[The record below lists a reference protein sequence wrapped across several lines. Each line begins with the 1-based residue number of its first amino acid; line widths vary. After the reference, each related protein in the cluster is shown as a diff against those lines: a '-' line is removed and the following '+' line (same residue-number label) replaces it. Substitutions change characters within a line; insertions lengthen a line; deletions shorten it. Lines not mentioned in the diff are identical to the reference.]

1 MTSDE
6 TQADEPATGQSDRR
20 RSRGTIAVV
29 VVAALLVAAAVCA
42 GVAAST
48 GQATATP
55 TGAVTPSA
63 PAGGSSSPAASSAS
77 PDATPSDG
85 PDDDA
90 GSDSD
95 RTTLPPVGL
104 DDSATVADGVQVRV
118 AQIESVTGEAVLPG
132 EIGGPALRI
141 TVEVRN
147 DSDATIDMRT
157 ATVTAAYGD
166 PLQPANPISKPE
178 GKAFENEA
186 SPGQAVTGA
195 FVFEVPAEQRG
206 HVRVDVDLSVDQP
219 IIAFEGAVG

>member
-1 MTSDE
+1 MTGDE
-6 TQADEPATGQSDRR
+6 TQADEQATARRDRR

-29 VVAALLVAAAVCA
+29 LLAALLVAGAVYA

-48 GQATATP
+48 GRATATP
-55 TGAVTPSA
+55 TDAVTASVPGDA
-63 PAGGSSSPAASSAS
+63 SSSPAASAS
-77 PDATPSDG
+77 PGATPTDG
-85 PDDDA
+85 PDDGD

-147 DSDATIDMRT
+147 DSDATIDLRT

-166 PLQPANPISKPE
+166 PVQHANPISKPE
-178 GKAFENEA
+178 GKAFENEV
-186 SPGQAVTGA
+186 SPGQSATGV
-195 FVFEVPAEQRG
+195 FVFEVPADQRG
-206 HVRVDVDLSVDQP
+206 YVRVDVDLSVDQP
-219 IIAFEGAVG
+219 IVAFEGAVG

>member
-29 VVAALLVAAAVCA
+29 VVAALLVAGAVYA

-63 PAGGSSSPAASSAS
+63 PAGGSSSPAASAS

-95 RTTLPPVGL
+95 RTTLPPVGI
-104 DDSATVADGVQVRV
+104 DDSATGADGVQIRI

-186 SPGQAVTGA
+186 SPGQAVTGV